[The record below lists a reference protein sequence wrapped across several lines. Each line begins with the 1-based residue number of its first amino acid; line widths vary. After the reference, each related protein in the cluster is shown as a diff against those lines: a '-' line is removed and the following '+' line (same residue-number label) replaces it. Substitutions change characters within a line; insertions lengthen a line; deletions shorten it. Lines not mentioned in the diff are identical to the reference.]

1 MNSSILFLG
10 TKFFIIMI
18 TWLALRITS
27 EEEYNEITSV
37 LYSADFTWQLGLRRL
52 SYTELPNI
60 KHLFIGKYKNQYVLE
75 WSAFS
80 FIHKTELLIFKEELQ
95 YIEQL
100 KLMLE

>member
-1 MNSSILFLG
+1 
-10 TKFFIIMI
+10 MI
-18 TWLALRITS
+18 TWLVLKINS
-27 EEEYNEITSV
+27 EEEYNEIMSI
-37 LYSADFTWQLGLRRL
+37 LYSAGFTWQLGLRRL
-52 SYTELPNI
+52 SYTDLANI
-60 KHLFIGKYKNQYVLE
+60 KFLFIGKYKNQYVLE